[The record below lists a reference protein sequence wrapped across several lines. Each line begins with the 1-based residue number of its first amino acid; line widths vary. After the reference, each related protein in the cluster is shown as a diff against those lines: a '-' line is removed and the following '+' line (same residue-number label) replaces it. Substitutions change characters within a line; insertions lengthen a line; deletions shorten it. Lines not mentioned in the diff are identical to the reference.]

1 MDGWKGGGKEGG
13 RQKEEEN
20 LIQVGSKE
28 LRRLYGNAGAER
40 RDRHRIS

>member
-1 MDGWKGGGKEGG
+1 MDGRREGG
-13 RQKEEEN
+13 RQKEEKN

-28 LRRLYGNAGAER
+28 PQRLRGIAGAER